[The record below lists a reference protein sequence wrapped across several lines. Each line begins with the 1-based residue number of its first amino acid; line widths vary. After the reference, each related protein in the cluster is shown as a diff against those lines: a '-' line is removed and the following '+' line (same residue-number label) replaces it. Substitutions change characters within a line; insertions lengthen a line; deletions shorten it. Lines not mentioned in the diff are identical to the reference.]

1 MPISGIVLTCVAVD
15 VDDVALRLAV
25 IDGVEVHGVL
35 PDGRIVA
42 VVEAE
47 TVDGE
52 VALVTELQEI
62 EGVVSVQVAYH
73 NFDEIEA
80 EQP

>member
-1 MPISGIVLTCVAVD
+1 MPISGIVLTCVAGD

-80 EQP
+80 EQR

>member
-1 MPISGIVLTCVAVD
+1 MPVSGIVLTCVAAQVD
-15 VDDVALRLAV
+15 NIALQMARV
-25 IDGVEVHGVL
+25 HGVEVHGVL

-42 VVEAE
+42 VIEAE

-52 VALVTELQEI
+52 VALVTELQDI
-62 EGVVSVQVAYH
+62 EDVISVQVAYH
-73 NFDEIEA
+73 NFEDSGV